1 MLEKIKNKSSL
12 ILILAAL
19 LALIAFYLFNQQSQS
34 DNLTEEIEFDLINE
48 VVAENE
54 DSNQLEVIV
63 VDVKGE
69 VNRPGIYEVNS
80 DMRVHDVIKLA
91 SGLTD
96 DADENQLNLAQKV
109 MDEMIIQVP
118 RKTEE
123 GTDSFMP
130 QSSIN
135 NDKIKLN
142 QATVE
147 ELTTLTGIG
156 PSKAEAII
164 TYRDEMGMFKDVD
177 ELLNVS
183 GIGEKTLES
192 IRDDIQAP

>member
-1 MLEKIKNKSSL
+1 MLEKIKNKSSI
-12 ILILAAL
+12 ILIFIAL
-19 LALIAFYLFNQQSQS
+19 LALISFYLYNQQNQP
-34 DNLTEEIEFDLINE
+34 DNLTEQIEFDLINE
-48 VVAENE
+48 VEAENE
-54 DSNQLEVIV
+54 QSNHQEVIV

-69 VNRPGIYEVNS
+69 VNQPGIYEVNS
-80 DMRVHDVIKLA
+80 EMRVHDVIQLA

-96 DADENQLNLAQKV
+96 HADENQLNLAQKV
-109 MDEMIIQVP
+109 IDEMIIQVP

-123 GTDSFMP
+123 GTESFVP
-130 QSSIN
+130 QSNIN

-147 ELTTLTGIG
+147 DLTTLTGIG

-164 TYRDEMGMFKDVD
+164 TYRDEVGMFKDVD

-183 GIGEKTLES
+183 GIGKKTLES